1 LDGVVY
7 TDRISPIKLDQAKQ
21 KVKQNIK
28 KMRAYAMQ
36 HALELNE
43 QEQSPKVQEPKISIL
58 PAPEIQKNKPE
69 KFVYNPS

>member
-1 LDGVVY
+1 
-7 TDRISPIKLDQAKQ
+7 
-21 KVKQNIK
+21 
-28 KMRAYAMQ
+28 MRAYAMQ